1 MNIIRNNY
9 KPFYYLNQ
17 KRYLGNLVRGPLPT
31 EIKKNFEYA
40 KDFFCKRSYTYQDFK
55 QRCESLRLF
64 LYFGIVTLLSLD
76 LIINPL
82 QSSYWDK
89 YSPLYLYRKC
99 VSFFSNK
106 QNDIFR
112 HDGNLLYQ
120 KYIQLIN

>member
-1 MNIIRNNY
+1 MNIIRNNC
-9 KPFYYLNQ
+9 KQFYYLNQ

-64 LYFGIVTLLSLD
+64 LYFGIVTFLSLD
-76 LIINPL
+76 LLINPL

-89 YSPLYLYRKC
+89 YSPLYLSRKC
-99 VSFFSNK
+99 VVFFSNK

-112 HDGNLLYQ
+112 HDGNLLYE